1 MEPAGREAELVM
13 TAGAFVPGQMRW
25 HGRREER
32 QALGRLLAGVRGG
45 HGSVLVLRG
54 EAGVGKTALLDD
66 VAEAAA
72 DLRMVRAAGVESER
86 EIAFAALHQL
96 CAPALAGLERLPG
109 PQRDALGVAFGR
121 ETGPAPDRFLIGL
134 AALSLLT
141 EASAGS
147 PLVCVIDNAQWLD
160 RASRQALAFAARRLP
175 AGPVLMVFATRERLP
190 DLSGLPELEVT
201 GLREADAQALLASVL
216 RWPLDEEVRDR
227 ILAET
232 RGNPLALL
240 AVRQAQPAAGLG
252 LLDAHPVP
260 DQTEPGLSRELD
272 ALPAAARLLLVTAA
286 AEPAGDSALV
296 WRAAA
301 RLGVPAPAARPAVH
315 AGLVS
320 FGTRVAFR
328 HPLVRS
334 AAYRSMPL
342 RDRQH
347 VHHALAEATDP
358 RADPDR
364 RVWHLAQAAPEP
376 DELLAAELEQAAGR
390 AQARGVLA
398 TAAAFG
404 EHAAALT
411 PDPARR
417 TTRALAAAHAMVW
430 AGAWGPA
437 LELLALAESGPLD
450 AYQRARVDLVRAQ
463 VASASSRGRDT
474 PLLLE
479 AARRLEQHD
488 AWPDPCGLPG
498 RTARRDVRRSPGRS
512 RRQRPGGG
520 PGGPCVVADGGTPSP
535 LLDGLAVYFGQGIQ
549 AGMPVLRRARSPFSG
564 ACTGTGTGTGTGTV
578 AGTFAGG
585 APADQELR
593 WLRLACTAARH
604 AWDDQAWDALSG
616 RHLRLARDAGAL
628 SELPLALSRR
638 AYLHL
643 FSGELA
649 TAASLADELPAA
661 TGHTGGNLP
670 PYAALGLAAVRGQ
683 DDQVRTLTEVIGQD
697 AASRRAGT
705 GVTAAKWARAVLSNS
720 RGRYTDALAA
730 AGQASEHPDELGLAA
745 WSQVELIEAA
755 ARAGQPGRAAD
766 ALRSLSEI
774 TSASGT
780 DWALGVEARSRALL
794 SEGEAAERGYLT
806 AIQRLGQTRVR
817 LDLARA
823 HLLYGEWL
831 RRENRRIDAREQL
844 RRAHQML
851 QAMGAA
857 GFAERARREL
867 TAAGQAV
874 RKRTAGTVGGLTA
887 QERQI
892 ALRARAGRTNAEI
905 GAELFLS
912 PRTIEWHMSN
922 VFVKLGITSR
932 GQLWHALGG
941 DAALT
946 VPLSRTAWRWPSGP
960 RSWDT
965 CGSGTPS
972 TTTWPASPPLPPA
985 C

>member
-1 MEPAGREAELVM
+1 MARSFSRRGVAIEP
-13 TAGAFVPGQMRW
+13 
-25 HGRREER
+25 
-32 QALGRLLAGVRGG
+32 QA
-45 HGSVLVLRG
+45 G
-54 EAGVGKTALLDD
+54 EARLD
-66 VAEAAA
+66 
-72 DLRMVRAAGVESER
+72 G
-86 EIAFAALHQL
+86 
-96 CAPALAGLERLPG
+96 LPG
-109 PQRDALGVAFGR
+109 PQRGALGVAFGL
-121 ETGPAPDRFLIGL
+121 ESGPAPDRFLIGL
-134 AALSLLT
+134 AALTLLT
-141 EASAGS
+141 EAAAGS

-175 AGPVLMVFATRERLP
+175 AEPVLMVLATREPLTE
-190 DLSGLPELEVT
+190 LAGLPELEVT
-201 GLREADAQALLASVL
+201 GLREADAQALLASVAQ
-216 RWPLDEEVRDR
+216 WPLDDEVRDR

-260 DQTEPGLSRELD
+260 DQVEPGLALELD
-272 ALPAAARLLLVTAA
+272 ALPAPARLLLVTAA

-301 RLGVPAPAARPAVH
+301 RLGVPAAAAQPAVH

-334 AAYRSMPL
+334 AAYRSVPL

-358 RADPDR
+358 RANPDR
-364 RVWHLAQAAPEP
+364 RIWHLAQAAPEP
-376 DELLAAELEQAAGR
+376 DELLAAELEQAADR

-398 TAAAFG
+398 TAAAFA
-404 EHAAALT
+404 EHAALLT

-417 TTRALAAAHAMVW
+417 TARALAAAHAMIW

-450 AYQRARVDLVRAQ
+450 AFQRARADLVRAQ
-463 VASASSRGRDT
+463 VTVASSPGRDT
-474 PLLLE
+474 PLLLA
-479 AARRLEQHD
+479 AARQLEQHD
-488 AWPDPCGLPG
+488 AGLARAAYLDALHAAMFTGHLAGPG
-498 RTARRDVRRSPGRS
+498 ASVRDVIAATRAAWPMTESPSPFG
-512 RRQRPGGG
+512 
-520 PGGPCVVADGGTPSP
+520 P
-535 LLDGLAVYFGQGIQ
+535 LLDGLALHFGDGTQ
-549 AGMPVLRRARSPFSG
+549 AGMPVLRRALS
-564 ACTGTGTGTGTGTV
+564 A
-578 AGTFAGG
+578 FAGG
-585 APADQELR
+585 APAEQELR
-593 WLRLACTAARH
+593 WLRLAGPAARH
-604 AWDDQAWDALSG
+604 AWDDRAWDALSG

-628 SELPLALSRR
+628 GELPLALSRR

-643 FSGELA
+643 FSGELVA
-649 TAASLADELPAA
+649 AASLTDELPAA
-661 TGHTGGNLP
+661 AEYAGGDLT
-670 PYAALGLAAVRGQ
+670 PYAALGLAAVRGR
-683 DDQVRTLTEVIGQD
+683 DDETRALTEAIGQD
-697 AASRRAGT
+697 AAARGEGT
-705 GVTAAKWARAVLSNS
+705 GVTAAQWASAVLGNGL
-720 RGRYTDALAA
+720 GRYADALAA
-730 AGQASEHPDELGLAA
+730 AGQASEHPDELGLAT

-755 ARAGQPGRAAD
+755 VRAGQPGRAAD

-794 SEGEAAERGYLT
+794 SEGEAAEGGYRT

-851 QAMGAA
+851 QAMGAE

-867 TAAGQAV
+867 LAAGQAV
-874 RKRTAGTVGGLTA
+874 RKRTAGAAGELTA
-887 QERQI
+887 QEQQI
-892 ALRARAGRTNAEI
+892 ALRAREGRTNAEI

-912 PRTIEWHMSN
+912 PRTVEWHMSN
-922 VFVKLGITSR
+922 VFIKLGITSR
-932 GQLWHALGG
+932 GQLWHVLGG
-941 DAALT
+941 DAPMA
-946 VPLSRTAWRWPSGP
+946 VP
-960 RSWDT
+960 
-965 CGSGTPS
+965 
-972 TTTWPASPPLPPA
+972 
-985 C
+985 

>member
-1 MEPAGREAELVM
+1 MESAKFEAAVVM
-13 TAGAFVPGQMRW
+13 TAGAFPPGKMRW

-32 QALGRLLAGVRGG
+32 QALSRLLAGVRGG
-45 HGSVLVLRG
+45 HGAVLVLRG

-72 DLRMVRAAGVESER
+72 DLRIIRAAGVESEM

-96 CAPALAGLERLPG
+96 CAPVLARLERLPD

-141 EASAGS
+141 DASAGS

-201 GLREADAQALLASVL
+201 GLREADAHALLASVA

-260 DQTEPGLSRELD
+260 GQTEPGLSRELG

-296 WRAAA
+296 WRAAEK
-301 RLGVPAPAARPAVH
+301 LGVPAAAARPAVQ

-320 FGTRVAFR
+320 FGTRVVFR

-334 AAYRSMPL
+334 AAYRSVPL
-342 RDRQH
+342 RDRQR
-347 VHHALAEATDP
+347 VHHALAQATDP

-376 DELLAAELEQAAGR
+376 DELLAAELEQAADR
-390 AQARGVLA
+390 AHARGVLA

-404 EHAAALT
+404 EHAATLT

-430 AGAWGPA
+430 TGAWGPA

-450 AYQRARVDLVRAQ
+450 AFQRARADLVRAQ
-463 VASASSRGRDT
+463 VASATSRGRDT

-488 AWPDPCGLPG
+488 AGLARAAYLDALHAAMFAGHLAYPGASVREVTLAARAAWLTADPPGL
-498 RTARRDVRRSPGRS
+498 
-512 RRQRPGGG
+512 
-520 PGGPCVVADGGTPSP
+520 
-535 LLDGLAVYFGQGIQ
+535 LLDGLAVHFGEGIQ
-549 AGMPVLRRARSPFSG
+549 AGMPVLRRALG
-564 ACTGTGTGTGTGTV
+564 A
-578 AGTFAGG
+578 FAGPVPEG
-585 APADQELR
+585 QGLAGQGPAGQGPADQELR
-593 WLRLACTAARH
+593 WLRLAGPAARY
-604 AWDDQAWDALSG
+604 AWDDQAWDVLSG

-638 AYLHL
+638 VYLHL
-643 FSGELA
+643 FAGELA
-649 TAASLADELPAA
+649 AAASLIDELPAA
-661 TGHTGGNLP
+661 AEHTGSDMTS
-670 PYAALGLAAVRGQ
+670 YVALGLAAVRGQ
-683 DDQVRTLTEVIGQD
+683 DDEARALTEAIGQE
-697 AASRRAGT
+697 AAARGEGT
-705 GVTAAKWARAVLSNS
+705 GVTAAKWARAVLSNGL
-720 RGRYTDALAA
+720 GRYAEALDAAS
-730 AGQASEHPDELGLAA
+730 QASEHPDELGLAA
-745 WSQVELIEAA
+745 WSHVELIEAA
-755 ARAGQPGRAAD
+755 VRAGQPGRAAD

-794 SEGEAAERGYLT
+794 SEGEAAEDGYRT

-851 QAMGAA
+851 QTMGAE

-867 TAAGQAV
+867 MAAGQAV
-874 RKRTAGTVGGLTA
+874 RKRTAEAAGGLTA
-887 QERQI
+887 QEEQI
-892 ALRARAGRTNAEI
+892 ARRARAGRTNAEI

-912 PRTIEWHMSN
+912 PRTVEWHMSN
-922 VFVKLGITSR
+922 VFIKLGITSR
-932 GQLWHALGG
+932 GQLWHVLGG
-941 DAALT
+941 DTAIA
-946 VPLSRTAWRWPSGP
+946 VP
-960 RSWDT
+960 
-965 CGSGTPS
+965 
-972 TTTWPASPPLPPA
+972 
-985 C
+985 

>member
-1 MEPAGREAELVM
+1 MEPAGREAEVVM
-13 TAGAFVPGQMRW
+13 TAGAFAPAKMRW

-32 QALGRLLAGVRGG
+32 QALGRLLAGARGG
-45 HGSVLVLRG
+45 HGGVLVLRG

-66 VAEAAA
+66 VTEAAA
-72 DLRMVRAAGVESER
+72 DLRIVRAAGVESEM

-96 CAPALAGLERLPG
+96 CAPALAELARLPG

-134 AALSLLT
+134 AALGLLT

-175 AGPVLMVFATRERLP
+175 AEPVLMVFATRERLP

-201 GLREADAQALLASVL
+201 GLREADAQALLASVV

-260 DQTEPGLSRELD
+260 GQTEPGLSRELD

-296 WRAAA
+296 LRAAA
-301 RLGVPAPAARPAVH
+301 RLGVPAAAGTPAVH

-334 AAYRSMPL
+334 AAYRSVPL

-364 RVWHLAQAAPEP
+364 RLWHLAQAAPEP

-404 EHAAALT
+404 EHAATLT

-450 AYQRARVDLVRAQ
+450 AFQRARADLVHAQ

-479 AARRLEQHD
+479 AAHRLEQHD
-488 AWPDPCGLPG
+488 AGLARAAYLDALHAAMFAGHLAYPGAGVREVTLAARESWLTADPPGL
-498 RTARRDVRRSPGRS
+498 
-512 RRQRPGGG
+512 
-520 PGGPCVVADGGTPSP
+520 
-535 LLDGLAVYFGQGIQ
+535 LLDGLVVHFGQGVG
-549 AGMPVLRRARSPFSG
+549 AGMPLLRRALG
-564 ACTGTGTGTGTGTV
+564 A
-578 AGTFAGG
+578 FAGAVPASQVPASQG
-585 APADQELR
+585 LAGQGPADQELR
-593 WLRLACTAARH
+593 WLRLAGPAARH
-604 AWDDQAWDALSG
+604 AWDDQAWDALTV

-638 AYLHL
+638 VYLHL

-649 TAASLADELPAA
+649 AAASLTDELPAA
-661 TGHTGGNLP
+661 AEHTGGDLTS
-670 PYAALGLAAVRGQ
+670 YAALGLAAVRGQ
-683 DDQVRTLTEVIGQD
+683 DDEARALTEAIGQD
-697 AASRRAGT
+697 AASRGEGT
-705 GVTAAKWARAVLSNS
+705 GVTTAKWASAVLSNGL
-720 RGRYTDALAA
+720 GRYADALAA

-755 ARAGQPGRAAD
+755 VRAGQPGRAAD

-794 SEGEAAERGYLT
+794 SEGEAAEDGYRA
-806 AIQRLGQTRVR
+806 AIHRLGQTRVR

-844 RRAHQML
+844 RRAHEML
-851 QAMGAA
+851 QAMGAE

-867 TAAGQAV
+867 MAAGQAP
-874 RKRTAGTVGGLTA
+874 RKRTAETAGELTA

-892 ALRARAGRTNAEI
+892 ALRARTGRTNAEI

-912 PRTIEWHMSN
+912 PRTVEWHMSN
-922 VFVKLGITSR
+922 VFMKLGITSR

-941 DAALT
+941 DAAIA
-946 VPLSRTAWRWPSGP
+946 VP
-960 RSWDT
+960 
-965 CGSGTPS
+965 
-972 TTTWPASPPLPPA
+972 
-985 C
+985 